1 MTKPVHR
8 LGDVNDGGGDIAN
21 TVQNTV
27 FANNLPVAVD
37 GSVVNGHGL
46 HFPTST
52 ANGSPTVFINGIPVN
67 RQGDEDECG
76 HARDQGSPNVFVG
89 P

>member
-8 LGDVNDGGGDIAN
+8 LGDVNDGGGDIAG
-21 TVQNTV
+21 TAQTTV
-27 FANNLPVAVD
+27 FANGLPVSVD
-37 GSVVNGHGL
+37 GSTVNGHGL
-46 HFPTST
+46 DFPTVT

-76 HARDQGSPNVFVG
+76 HGRAEGSPDVFVG